1 LWLRKDQ
8 ILDICSNK
16 QDVHFCHLPVGFS
29 GRDVTPARGEVEGL
43 HLLALNKMLL
53 RMPGHVEAVA
63 GEQRL
68 NAAFSLFQ
76 PAQIDL
82 P

>member
-1 LWLRKDQ
+1 
-8 ILDICSNK
+8 
-16 QDVHFCHLPVGFS
+16 
-29 GRDVTPARGEVEGL
+29 VEGL